1 MQLPD
6 AARLGRPLMQLEIV
20 ATDHPTDT
28 DRQAVLSLLVEY
40 NASRVGETPFRQ
52 YALLLRDPGY
62 LDPVGGL
69 YAYVLYDWL
78 SIELLMIPEAYRGYG
93 FGTEL
98 MRRAE
103 AHAIDAGCV
112 GVWLNTFS
120 FQALGFYQR
129 LGYEVFGSLDDHPR
143 GSQRYFMRKLLP
155 SGASR

>member
-1 MQLPD
+1 
-6 AARLGRPLMQLEIV
+6 MQLEIV
-20 ATDHPTDT
+20 ATDHPTDA

-40 NASRVGETPFRQ
+40 NANRVGETPFRQ

-78 SIELLMIPEAYRGYG
+78 SIELLIIPEAYRGYG
-93 FGTEL
+93 FGSEL

-103 AHAIDAGCV
+103 AYATDAGCV